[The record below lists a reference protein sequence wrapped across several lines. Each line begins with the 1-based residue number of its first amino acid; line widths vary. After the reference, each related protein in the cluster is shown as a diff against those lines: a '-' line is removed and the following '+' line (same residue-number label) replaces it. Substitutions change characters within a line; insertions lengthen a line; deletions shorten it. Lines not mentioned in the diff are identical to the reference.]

1 MVIQYSS
8 PVAESSSLNASS
20 AAPLLQKRFFDRP
33 KRSFDQRKSP
43 RGWSREEMRILTYI
57 RQVLDAEES
66 VHVANNTVAL
76 ENSKLVMDTMDEYG
90 VEEALRIRE
99 SGAESEIVAV
109 AVGPARVQDALRT
122 ALAMGVD
129 RAIHVETDARLDA
142 IALSKVLAQ
151 IAEQEQATLIF
162 SGGQQADWDSH
173 ALAAATAE
181 RLSWPQATWVSALE
195 LKGNTLTGKHDVDE
209 GSETFTL
216 ELPAVITTQ
225 QGLNEPRYPTL
236 PNIMK
241 SKKKELR
248 KDSLDQFN
256 ITPKLNFKGAEIQV
270 KNRRNKILDGKDAP
284 GAAAQLVDLLRNEA
298 KVIA

>member
-1 MVIQYSS
+1 
-8 PVAESSSLNASS
+8 
-20 AAPLLQKRFFDRP
+20 
-33 KRSFDQRKSP
+33 
-43 RGWSREEMRILTYI
+43 MRILTYI

-66 VHVANNTVAL
+66 VHMANNAVAL

-90 VEEALRIRE
+90 VEEALRLRE
-99 SGAESEIVAV
+99 SGVEAEIIAV
-109 AVGPARVQDALRT
+109 AIGPARTQDALRT

-151 IAEQEQATLIF
+151 IAQQEEATLIL

-173 ALAAATAE
+173 ALGAATAE
-181 RLSWPQATWVSALE
+181 RLNWPQVTWTSALE
-195 LKGNTLTGKHDVDE
+195 LKGTTLTGKHDADE

-248 KDSLDQFN
+248 KESLDQFN
-256 ITPKLNFKGAEIQV
+256 VTPKLKFTNAEIQV
-270 KNRRNKILDGKDAP
+270 KARLNKILDGKDVPA
-284 GAAAQLVDLLRNEA
+284 AAAQLVDLLRNEA